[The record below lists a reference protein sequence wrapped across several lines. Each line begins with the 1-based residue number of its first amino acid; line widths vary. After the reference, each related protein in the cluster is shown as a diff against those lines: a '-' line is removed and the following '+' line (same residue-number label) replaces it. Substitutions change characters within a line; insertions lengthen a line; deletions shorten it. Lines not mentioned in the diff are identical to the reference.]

1 MRNDIIRMSILH
13 ASQLKAARALIGWS
27 QDKLAEE
34 SGVSSPTIKR
44 MENSDSIV
52 RGHAESV
59 WKVQQC
65 LESAGVEFISEGD
78 AGVGVR
84 LKKPSKA

>member
-1 MRNDIIRMSILH
+1 MSILH

-34 SGVSSPTIKR
+34 SGVSSPTVKR
-44 MENSDSIV
+44 MENSDRNV
-52 RGHAESV
+52 RGHAENV

-65 LESAGVEFISEGD
+65 LETAGIEFIPEGD
-78 AGVGVR
+78 GGVGVR
-84 LKKPSKA
+84 LRDSSNL